1 MNEFKK
7 LNDRFDRVEH
17 KIDLQSIQIEFVI
30 QDAQLKK
37 YLTPIETTNGVYDDY
52 VENNSS
58 FHKNRLKDQYQD
70 IIVNVR
76 GLESIIGQY
85 FQSFMNLHGHFG
97 VLFNIYTDIV
107 AKLTKLKLAFGV
119 GCFEKCK
126 NENEHSESECTSLCF
141 EHDQM

>member
-37 YLTPIETTNGVYDDY
+37 YLTPLETTNGVYDDY

-70 IIVNVR
+70 IIVNVK
-76 GLESIIGQY
+76 GLETIIGQY
-85 FQSFMNLHGHFG
+85 FQSFMNTHGHFG
-97 VLFNIYTDIV
+97 VLFKIYTNIV
-107 AKLTKLKLAFGV
+107 AKLSKLKLAFGA
-119 GCFEKCK
+119 GCIHKCK
-126 NENEHSESECTSLCF
+126 NTDESECDSLCF
-141 EHDQM
+141 EHDPM